1 MKNKVINIKFAM
13 IFILVILFVFV
24 LNYNE
29 TFARTISFDLKDGTI
44 SIIQDNIE
52 DEENKDEEDNETNG
66 DIEQDEEKPEE
77 DDEIVDES
85 EIIEEGAYIISCA
98 ANDRYVLDIEGKSL
112 ENTGNL
118 HIWTK
123 TEAANQRFYIKQD
136 KDGYYK
142 ISSINS
148 GKVLDVANASKDSGT
163 NIWQYESNDSA
174 AQRWEI
180 RLNQDGTYTFVS
192 KLSGKAI
199 DVKNAEYKDGTN
211 VHQYD
216 LNNSEAQ
223 KFKLEKTEIIKDD
236 IVAIRKLSAPKM
248 LLDIKDNSPEDK
260 TELQLYS
267 DNGTLAQRFEI
278 HNIAENEIRIRTASS
293 GGWLTETGTKNGSK
307 IVQEGNST
315 TPVKESNTW
324 IVGFN
329 DGITF
334 KNKES
339 GLYIDVYANGKDDET
354 VIDVWEANNKQEAQK
369 FIVQEEN
376 LITDGWY
383 IIENSSGKVMDLDNS
398 GKSNGTNILL
408 CGNGNQSNQKFNIKK
423 ASQGYGIYTMHN
435 LPLDVEEGSL
445 EDGANIRQ
453 WEDNGTGAQRW
464 IPEIKDGGYIS
475 FKNCNSG
482 KYIDIENGNAV
493 DGANILQASESN
505 SRTQLWKLTSTIF
518 GGWVN
523 RDGNWYCYDPQT
535 GELVK
540 NCTRVDPMMTDP
552 NDYGSIY
559 DFSTNTNSNRRS

>member
-52 DEENKDEEDNETNG
+52 DEEDEENKYEEDNETNG

-199 DVKNAEYKDGTN
+199 YVKNA
-211 VHQYD
+211 
-216 LNNSEAQ
+216 
-223 KFKLEKTEIIKDD
+223 
-236 IVAIRKLSAPKM
+236 
-248 LLDIKDNSPEDK
+248 
-260 TELQLYS
+260 
-267 DNGTLAQRFEI
+267 
-278 HNIAENEIRIRTASS
+278 S
-293 GGWLTETGTKNGSK
+293 G
-307 IVQEGNST
+307 
-315 TPVKESNTW
+315 
-324 IVGFN
+324 
-329 DGITF
+329 
-334 KNKES
+334 
-339 GLYIDVYANGKDDET
+339 
-354 VIDVWEANNKQEAQK
+354 
-369 FIVQEEN
+369 
-376 LITDGWY
+376 
-383 IIENSSGKVMDLDNS
+383 
-398 GKSNGTNILL
+398 
-408 CGNGNQSNQKFNIKK
+408 
-423 ASQGYGIYTMHN
+423 
-435 LPLDVEEGSL
+435 
-445 EDGANIRQ
+445 
-453 WEDNGTGAQRW
+453 
-464 IPEIKDGGYIS
+464 IS
-475 FKNCNSG
+475 VFP
-482 KYIDIENGNAV
+482 Y
-493 DGANILQASESN
+493 
-505 SRTQLWKLTSTIF
+505 
-518 GGWVN
+518 
-523 RDGNWYCYDPQT
+523 
-535 GELVK
+535 
-540 NCTRVDPMMTDP
+540 
-552 NDYGSIY
+552 
-559 DFSTNTNSNRRS
+559 